1 MLGAHVGAMLAKVLP
16 AVVFLAAVVGC
27 GGAGEAEDESQA
39 GAESAIVGGSR
50 DLRWAASGY
59 LLAGPSMERLDASK
73 PACGATLIAPNV
85 VVTAAHCATRDG
97 TTELAFGTGD
107 VGKQNLV
114 RVVERHTHPE
124 FHARPQGM
132 IDIPYAL
139 RKNDVAYLV
148 LERSITSV
156 VPAELPSERP
166 AIGCNVQ
173 AIGYHAVAPGK
184 PSARMSTPACVELNV
199 MLGDDPIFE
208 VHPANASGL
217 CNTDGDEGS
226 PVVLRNG
233 DREVLVGFYVGSVT
247 QFLTDCHA
255 STQFLDGYE
264 SAYGYRSF
272 FAEGIAR
279 GKLDA
284 R

>member
-1 MLGAHVGAMLAKVLP
+1 MLGKLLSSLVCV
-16 AVVFLAAVVGC
+16 AALVGC
-27 GGAGEAEDESQA
+27 GGADAGTDDSQA

-59 LLAGPSMERLDASK
+59 LLAGPSMDRLDASK

-85 VVTAAHCATRDG
+85 VVTAAHCATREAAK
-97 TTELAFGTGD
+97 ELAFGTGD
-107 VGKQNLV
+107 VSKASVV
-114 RVVERHTHPE
+114 RVIERHAHPA
-124 FHARPQGM
+124 FHARPDGM
-132 IDIPYAL
+132 IDIPYVL

-148 LERSITSV
+148 LEHAITSV
-156 VPAELPSERP
+156 KPAELPSAAP

-173 AIGYHAVAPGK
+173 AIGYHVPAPGK

-208 VHPANASGL
+208 VHPASSSGL

-226 PVVLRNG
+226 PVVLR
-233 DREVLVGFYVGSVT
+233 DASREVLVGFYVGSVT
-247 QFLTDCHA
+247 SFLTDCHA
-255 STQFLDGYE
+255 SVQFLDGYE

-272 FAEGIAR
+272 FAEGLAR
-279 GKLDA
+279 GKQLA

>member
-1 MLGAHVGAMLAKVLP
+1 MGAYVGAMLFRALSLVLV
-16 AVVFLAAVVGC
+16 AGVAAC
-27 GGAGEAEDESQA
+27 ASATEDDGAQA

-59 LLAGPSMERLDASK
+59 LLAGPSMDRLDASK

-85 VVTAAHCATRDG
+85 VVTAAHCATRDAAK
-97 TTELAFGTGD
+97 ELAFGTGD
-107 VGKQNLV
+107 VSKTNLV
-114 RVVERHTHPE
+114 RVIERHAHPE
-124 FHARPQGM
+124 FHARPESM

-148 LERSITSV
+148 LEHAIPSV
-156 VPAELPSERP
+156 TPAALPSAAP
-166 AIGCNVQ
+166 AASCNVQ
-173 AIGYHAVAPGK
+173 AIGYHAPAPGK
-184 PSARMSTPACVELNV
+184 PSLRMSTPACIEFNV
-199 MLGDDPIFE
+199 RLGDDPIFE

-226 PVVLRNG
+226 PVMLR
-233 DREVLVGFYVGSVT
+233 DDKREVLVGFYVGSVT
-247 QFLTDCHA
+247 GFLTDCH
-255 STQFLDGYE
+255 SSVQFLDGYE

-272 FAEGIAR
+272 FAEALAR
-279 GKLDA
+279 GAQLA